1 MLSGLCTANRMKM
14 TTNLKSTAFD
24 MALTGMAIA
33 LIEVCKAAL
42 MGVPNIELTSFWI
55 IMFTLFLG
63 KKILFVIPAFIL
75 IEGCMFGFG
84 IWWVMY
90 LYAWPLLALLTWIF
104 RKQEQML
111 FWAILSGFFGLF
123 FGALCALPYVV
134 NGSFNGGIRSGL
146 YAGFTWWIAG
156 IPYDLLHCA
165 GNFVLMAILYVPVKT
180 VFSRIKKI
188 RP

>member
-1 MLSGLCTANRMKM
+1 MAAGNK
-14 TTNLKSTAFD
+14 LKKGTYDIS
-24 MALTGMAIA
+24 MIGMAIA

-42 MGVPNIELTSFWI
+42 MAAPNIELTSFWI

-63 KKILFVIPAFIL
+63 SKILFVIPAFIL

-104 RKQEQML
+104 RKQDNVI
-111 FWAILSGFFGLF
+111 FWAVLSGLYGLF
-123 FGALCALPYVV
+123 FGALCAVPYVI
-134 NGSFNGGIRSGL
+134 NGSFNGGIISGL
-146 YAGFTWWIAG
+146 YAGFTWWVAG

-165 GNFVLMAILYVPVKT
+165 GNFVLMMILYKPVKA
-180 VFSRIKKI
+180 VFCYTADLRDF
-188 RP
+188 P